1 MELKD
6 IATIAGKPGLYKI
19 LKPTKTGVIVEA
31 INEKRNKLVVS
42 AHQRISILKEISIYV
57 TSAEDSVAIEDVF
70 LKIKDKHNG
79 ENVDVKVS
87 DTDAL
92 RNFME
97 SILEDYDKE
106 RVYPSDIKKI
116 VNWYNTLISYFP
128 DLFEVENVAE
138 PAEKPEESE
147 EEVKSEEK

>member
-19 LKPTKTGVIVEA
+19 LKPTKTGFIVEA